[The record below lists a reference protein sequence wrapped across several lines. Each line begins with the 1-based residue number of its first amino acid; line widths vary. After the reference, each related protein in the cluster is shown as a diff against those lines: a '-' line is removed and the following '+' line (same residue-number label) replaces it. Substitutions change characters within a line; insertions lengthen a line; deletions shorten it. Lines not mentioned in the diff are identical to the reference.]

1 MVGFPTRAPGHLR
14 LLVGGDLML
23 GRGIDAIRPI
33 HNPAEF
39 GKPDARHPTVTIAWA
54 EARGEAV
61 PRQATA
67 QTLWGAALEPMLA
80 SQADLTLF
88 NLETAVTS
96 RDCWVPKTYNFRMHP
111 AGLDV
116 LTAVGV
122 QCVSLANNHVLDFGL
137 PGLLDT
143 LEALQARGI
152 AIAGAGLNTRAAI
165 APAQLPLPGGRRALV
180 FAMACCNAG
189 CRPREA
195 ALPHRPGIA
204 LLPDLKPATADAV
217 CRLIQHFRQP
227 DDLVAVSIHWGGN
240 WPDQVPEPMRTFA
253 QRLVRQAGVH
263 LIHGHSS
270 HWPMA
275 VEQIDAALVL
285 YGCGDV
291 LNDYEGRPDLL
302 SRRGDLGVL
311 FVVDFD
317 ATTLKLANWHRLA
330 ICRQA
335 FCLKL
340 TDPED
345 TQRMDA
351 RLRGEPIC

>member
-1 MVGFPTRAPGHLR
+1 MAEFPTRLPGHLR

-33 HNPAEF
+33 HSPAEF
-39 GKPDARHPTVTIAWA
+39 GKQDARHPSVTIAWA

-61 PRQATA
+61 PHQATA
-67 QTLWGAALEPMLA
+67 QDLWGEALGPMLA

-96 RDCWVPKTYNFRMHP
+96 RGCWVPKTYNFRMHS

-116 LTAVGV
+116 LTAAGI

-143 LEALQARGI
+143 LQALEAIGI
-152 AIAGAGLNTRAAI
+152 TSAGAGLNARAAA

-180 FAMACCNAG
+180 FAMACRNAG
-189 CRPREA
+189 CRPWEA

-204 LLPDLKPATADAV
+204 LLPDLEPATVDAV
-217 CRLIQHFRQP
+217 CRLIQHFSQP
-227 DDLVAVSIHWGGN
+227 NDLLVVSIHWGGN
-240 WPDQVPEPMRTFA
+240 WPEQVSGPMRAFA
-253 QRLVRQAGVH
+253 QRLVQHAGVH

-270 HWPMA
+270 HWPMEA
-275 VEQIDAALVL
+275 EKIDASLVL

-302 SRRGDLGVL
+302 SRRGDLGGL
-311 FVVDFD
+311 FVVDFN
-317 ATTLKLANWHRLA
+317 ATTLELASWQHLA
-330 ICRQA
+330 IRRQA

-340 TDPED
+340 ADSADIELL
-345 TQRMDA
+345 DA
-351 RLRGEPIC
+351 RLRRG